1 MSSLSK
7 RANCGLSEV
16 EGQKWEGYPDKV
28 KKKLTFLMTAVNQG
42 SCALL
47 SQESS
52 WQPQELSVFVD
63 GETETQGR

>member
-1 MSSLSK
+1 
-7 RANCGLSEV
+7 
-16 EGQKWEGYPDKV
+16 
-28 KKKLTFLMTAVNQG
+28 MTAVNQG

-52 WQPQELSVFVD
+52 WQPQALSIFID